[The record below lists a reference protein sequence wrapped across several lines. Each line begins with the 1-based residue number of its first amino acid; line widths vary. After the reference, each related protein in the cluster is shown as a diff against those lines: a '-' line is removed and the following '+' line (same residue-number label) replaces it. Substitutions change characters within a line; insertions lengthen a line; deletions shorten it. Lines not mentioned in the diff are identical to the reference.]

1 MKREFLFGVHPVVSA
16 IEAGVEFNELLIA
29 KNKRVKA
36 IEDFLQ
42 KNEDKKSLVIYKN
55 LSEIEK
61 LFPNSQGIVMF
72 VKKFKYS
79 DEEETVLNAIKYKKV
94 LLAFSGIMDVRN
106 IGAVARTS
114 LASGIVGGIILP
126 KHRSLDITPAAIK
139 ASTGS
144 LLNIPVVR
152 VTNLRYFAKE
162 LQKKGVNVIGVEKRG
177 SVRYDVFK
185 YQLPICCVF
194 GSESKSLSDVFLR
207 DLDQNVYIPMPNNFN
222 SLNLSVASGILL
234 YEILRQKNFEI

>member
-207 DLDQNVYIPMPNNFN
+207 DLDQSVYIPMPNNFN